1 MSVAQLW
8 TMSFAATVESAPARV
23 APLNSFSGASLAP
36 LSTGNV
42 GMPTNIDERLVV
54 RNASVIAPLFAPPPE
69 AYVTAPLRRP
79 CVVERTEL
87 SLPETQTSIASDI
100 LNRGK
105 RATRHYTTKTLGALP
120 HFRARATGNRS
131 PSRLA
136 RLTPL
141 SLCLFLCPPPLPP
154 ALPPPSRTA
163 TARLRAQG

>member
-1 MSVAQLW
+1 
-8 TMSFAATVESAPARV
+8 MSFAATVESAPARL
-23 APLNSFSGASLAP
+23 APLNSFSGASLPP
-36 LSTGNV
+36 LSTGHV

-105 RATRHYTTKTLGALP
+105 RATRHYTKKTLGALP
-120 HFRARATGNRS
+120 LFCTLASERAGRPPPSLSPPSAHRSSSTLLRCRRLCRHICATRARARRAE
-131 PSRLA
+131 RL
-136 RLTPL
+136 
-141 SLCLFLCPPPLPP
+141 
-154 ALPPPSRTA
+154 
-163 TARLRAQG
+163 